1 MKRRITKKGEFIC
14 RRQND
19 SDKSFMIRESMR
31 LAFFEMEGKPAF
43 VVRKRKCNNVIL
55 VTRNKKEALNLTSRL
70 NKWQLKTT
78 YHTAKHYESKRI
90 TR

>member
-1 MKRRITKKGEFIC
+1 MKRRVTKKGEFIC

-19 SDKSFMIRESMR
+19 HGKSFLFRESMR

-43 VVRKRKCNNVIL
+43 VVRKRKFNNVIL

-70 NKWQLKTT
+70 NKMVVKNNLSHNK
-78 YHTAKHYESKRI
+78 AL
-90 TR
+90 